1 MNYKTMGSNELWKE
15 SGRILTELSHRDEVN
30 YGIID
35 IALNTPELK
44 NDLWKLN
51 EEILNDLSRRDNVQY
66 LVESK

>member
-51 EEILNDLSRRDNVQY
+51 EEILNELSRRDN
-66 LVESK
+66 

>member
-1 MNYKTMGSNELWKE
+1 MGSKELWKE

-51 EEILNDLSRRDNVQY
+51 EEILNELSRRDNVQY

>member
-1 MNYKTMGSNELWKE
+1 MNYNRWKSSELWEETGKL
-15 SGRILTELSHRDEVN
+15 LTELSKRDEVD

-44 NDLWKLN
+44 NELWKLQ
-51 EEILNDLSRRDNVQY
+51 EEILNELSRRDNVKY

>member
-1 MNYKTMGSNELWKE
+1 MGSNELWKE

-51 EEILNDLSRRDNVQY
+51 EEILN
-66 LVESK
+66 